1 MSRRLARQTALQIL
15 FEIDVGKNEA
25 ETALT
30 FRLSEVTLEPRDSD
44 FVRRVVLGVGEHIKE
59 LDQIIDTFAK
69 DWRTDRMSNVD
80 RNILRFAIF
89 EICFMKEIDVKIS
102 INEAVE
108 LAKKFSDSA
117 SPKFINGILGAVVAS
132 LGDVVNDKES

>member
-44 FVRRVVLGVGEHIKE
+44 FVKRCPGVGEHIKE
-59 LDQIIDTFAK
+59 LDQIIDT
-69 DWRTDRMSNVD
+69 
-80 RNILRFAIF
+80 L
-89 EICFMKEIDVKIS
+89 
-102 INEAVE
+102 
-108 LAKKFSDSA
+108 
-117 SPKFINGILGAVVAS
+117 
-132 LGDVVNDKES
+132 

>member
-30 FRLSEVTLEPRDSD
+30 FRLSEVTQKPRDSD
-44 FVRRVVLGVGEHIKE
+44 FVRRDVLGVGEHIKE

-117 SPKFINGILGAVVAS
+117 SPKFINVILGAVVAS